1 MSVKDW
7 ERKLLAEPGAAER
20 VTEIEEELRMA
31 AGLTALREQERP
43 ADP

>member
-31 AGLTALREQERP
+31 AGTALREQERP